1 MKKTLTQCLPIKND
15 EIERVELV
23 EDIKRL
29 VDINMDFLE
38 SLDLNDE
45 DELLEYSKSSVV

>member
-1 MKKTLTQCLPIKND
+1 MGNTLTQCLPIKNNEHD
-15 EIERVELV
+15 DHT

-38 SLDLNDE
+38 SLDLLDLDDE
-45 DELLEYSKSSVV
+45 LEYSKSGVV